1 MKLVHSTPD
10 RLFLQHLKI
19 LLDAEGVACETR
31 REALGMTFGD
41 VPAQETWAEIWAED
55 ADAERAAAIVRG
67 ALEADARPTQSAPP
81 GWACACGEHLEAE
94 FDACWSCGAER
105 AGAGA

>member
-1 MKLVHSTPD
+1 MKLIHSTPD
-10 RLFLQHLKI
+10 RLLLQHLKN
-19 LLDAEGVACETR
+19 LLEAEGVACETR
-31 REALGMTFGD
+31 RDALGMTFGD

-67 ALEADARPTQSAPP
+67 ALEADAGPVPAATSAWTC
-81 GWACACGEHLEAE
+81 GCGERLDAE

-105 AGAGA
+105 ATG